1 MTTEYRPKTP
11 TRPASSRKEVSYATA
26 PPMPGALP
34 PTPGA
39 SEGEYEDDAEKEDRV
54 SADYV
59 IVGKDGDSSPH
70 EAGHKSRN

>member
-1 MTTEYRPKTP
+1 MEFRPKTP
-11 TRPASSRKEVSYATA
+11 TPPASARKDVQYSTA

-39 SEGEYEDDAEKEDRV
+39 SEGEYDDGADDEDRI

-59 IVGKDGDSSPH
+59 VVGKDGDSQPP
-70 EAGHKSRN
+70 R